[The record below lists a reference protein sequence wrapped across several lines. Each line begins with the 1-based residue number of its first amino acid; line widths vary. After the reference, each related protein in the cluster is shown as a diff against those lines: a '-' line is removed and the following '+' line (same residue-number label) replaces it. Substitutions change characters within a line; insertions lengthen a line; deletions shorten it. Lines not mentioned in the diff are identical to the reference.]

1 MTTATHPR
9 QRCIEARETLL
20 AHDRVAAVTLTSPGV
35 DPLDR
40 WTLELTLH
48 DPDASS
54 APALAPGVL
63 QSLVEHGL
71 AVHDHQPRAP
81 GESRALV
88 VLAR

>member
-1 MTTATHPR
+1 M
-9 QRCIEARETLL
+9 L
-20 AHDRVAAVTLTSPGV
+20 ASLAADRSV
-35 DPLDR
+35 
-40 WTLELTLH
+40 
-48 DPDASS
+48 PDASS